1 MSDGIP
7 LPPERASKLRR
18 LEALRRDN
26 PHVSASAL
34 SALLEDIEQNGMP
47 DLTGKKH
54 VKEARDYTLDQHK
67 AYGPMLETVQLV
79 NMDGSFQDMVVVNMC
94 TLLQAMFQMDGGMT
108 SLIKKTFLKTPPSVE
123 SPWHLIYYS
132 DEVVPGNVLS
142 ADVSRKVQ
150 CVYVS
155 IMQFGPLALPR
166 EESWMCILAK
176 RSSQVAQVASGMS
189 QVTAKV
195 LQHILNHPL
204 CDTVTQG
211 VLLKDSNGSRFRL
224 WISLGAFLQDGSA
237 HKMVFNLKGDA
248 GTKFCVFCKNLVSQ
262 KSGLVDEAGDIL
274 VASSWDLASIQQATD
289 ESLRET
295 VSRLDIKHNTLNK
308 KDFALWQQAVGMN
321 YNAHDLLHCE
331 ELLSDVRPISQ
342 LIHDWMHCFIV
353 SGCYQTVMYLLL
365 SALEEQVDTDIYQV
379 LGLCIKQW
387 NQPQSKK
394 CSLEKIFEKKRKV
407 SNKAAATFKCTASEA
422 LGLLPLVS
430 YFLFTVVI
438 PHGHCLA
445 ECNAYF
451 ALADLIELIQL
462 VPLGKISPD
471 SIAESSQIFIS
482 KCLDAKWE
490 CRMHTKFH
498 WCLHMAGHL
507 QKHRVLP
514 SCFVQERKHKVVKR
528 HLVLRSA

>member
-1 MSDGIP
+1 M
-7 LPPERASKLRR
+7 
-18 LEALRRDN
+18 RRDN

-142 ADVSRKVQ
+142 VDVSRKVQ

-155 IMQFGPLALPR
+155 IMQFGPLALSR
-166 EESWMCILAK
+166 EEPWMCILAK
-176 RSSQVAQVASGMS
+176 RSSRVAQVASGMS

-195 LQHILNHPL
+195 LQHILHHPL

-471 SIAESSQIFIS
+471 SIAESSQFFIS

-490 CRMHTKFH
+490 CSSTGAYTWLDTSKNTGFFPAVSFRRGSVR
-498 WCLHMAGHL
+498 L
-507 QKHRVLP
+507 
-514 SCFVQERKHKVVKR
+514 
-528 HLVLRSA
+528 